1 MGSQGLLTV
10 GGARCRER
18 KRGPADNEPSTSVI
32 NRGINFWTNLRT
44 LELNDLFGEHTFF
57 LDGNGLNIVEPV
69 QTGVESA
76 KIVSLANNGGDG
88 LESHEP
94 EPTDIVVVLG
104 VRH

>member
-1 MGSQGLLTV
+1 MGPQGLTNL

-18 KRGPADNEPSTSVI
+18 EPRFRRI
-32 NRGINFWTNLRT
+32 TNLPR
-44 LELNDLFGEHTFF
+44 LQSIAELIFGQVCGRLTILFIWRHTFF

-76 KIVSLANNGGDG
+76 KIVSFANNADDG
-88 LESHEP
+88 LGSHEP
-94 EPTDIVVVLG
+94 EPTDIVAVLG